1 MRRIMLLLAGCI
13 PLFIIIGCSE
23 EEMVRVGTPFED
35 DGTTGAEYHT
45 DYTDSETIAE
55 LRKLIEME
63 EKTEPPEELSA
74 VADLVI
80 IFDKPKENVSELR
93 RYVWYLED
101 GNSVL
106 SNRESPMT
114 EGSNSEFYTLN
125 EEQTIELKGILD

>member
-1 MRRIMLLLAGCI
+1 
-13 PLFIIIGCSE
+13 
-23 EEMVRVGTPFED
+23 MVRVGIPFED

-63 EKTEPPEELSA
+63 EKTDPPEKLFA

-125 EEQTIELKGILD
+125 EEQTNELKRLLD